1 MHSPLLNHAL
11 HFSKMLC
18 FGHRDSFTWSFWQ
31 FNFCWSSA
39 LVCDFFFFF
48 FASGYLLCHICLWV
62 MLSHCAGPLACVVHG
77 NFVSWCWFLE
87 LEMLLLTFSSS
98 SLLMLLGSPK
108 SLMHSLHEYS
118 SCSDILCSGLMSL
131 SSKFVWGLYN
141 WFLYLILVHY
151 IIL

>member
-1 MHSPLLNHAL
+1 MHYTFPRCYVLDIGIHLHGVFDSLIFADPLHL
-11 HFSKMLC
+11 FVIS
-18 FGHRDSFTWSFWQ
+18 
-31 FNFCWSSA
+31 
-39 LVCDFFFFF
+39 FFF

-62 MLSHCAGPLACVVHG
+62 MLSHCTGPLACVVHG